1 MKKAIFAL
9 GIIAIITFALLVGTT
24 LADILV
30 ADWVEPSSDIIA
42 ITVEKHGSALIS
54 IVECKID
61 FVCYDM
67 DGQFDVYYLLPKNA
81 ENITVRCNQKEFLH
95 DSATLLP
102 ECTYY
107 FVRNAS
113 EYINTNVK
121 VPSEYINDYNVISWT
136 VRDEDWQPSSHKE
149 KDYMPTDINVTYT
162 HILEES
168 NQTYTLKYSLIPL
181 DYTEIDVR
189 IKLPENTNPDSI
201 MYKPKQLQLST
212 NDTGA
217 YLHLKENNSDYHVP
231 FGDLEICFSTHTNA
245 TIPVPDSSIYEPKS
259 PIYVPDD
266 FSTIQDAV
274 DAAYLGD
281 TIIVRDGIYTEDVSV
296 YKRVTIRSEN
306 GFDSTIVQNF
316 DVAADYVTING
327 FSMEDYI
334 VLYSSDYCNISNLYC
349 FRRSII
355 LRHSSNNILS
365 NNICSSHQNSGIQL
379 YSSSNNSICNNTCS
393 NNYCY
398 GGTPSGI
405 CLSDSNNNLISNN
418 NCSSNDNEGI
428 LLDGSNNNSVCNNFC
443 SNNDDGISLR
453 HSSNNTISNN
463 TFIND
468 GLLVQF
474 SYHNTVE
481 GNTVNNKPL
490 IYLEDASDY
499 KIEDAGQVI
508 LINCRNITAENL
520 DLSNTCV
527 GIELWETENS
537 IIAANTVSDN
547 HYGIYLRHSS
557 NNTITGN
564 TASNNGYVSIRLMG
578 SRNNTLTGNNVYNN
592 YRSIDL
598 YDSCNNTITG
608 NNVYNNDIG
617 ISLYDSS
624 NNNIITGNT
633 LVNDGLYVSDVYVS
647 FSYQNIVEDN
657 TVNGKPLVYLVDV
670 SNYKV
675 EDAGQVIL
683 VNCNNITVENLDL
696 SNTDVGVKLWKTEK
710 CIITNNNV
718 GNNGYGIQLT
728 GSRNNTLTG
737 NNVYNNYRSIDL
749 SDSCNNTITGNNA
762 CNNRYGISLYD
773 SSNNN
778 IYLNNFINNNNN
790 VKYYYKST
798 TNIWNSPLEITYT
811 YDGTTYTN
819 YLGNYWDDYEG
830 TDADRDGIGDTDYS
844 IYSKSDESDDYPLMD
859 PFENYNISTSA
870 LA

>member
-9 GIIAIITFALLVGTT
+9 GIMAIITCVLLVGTA
-24 LADILV
+24 LADIT
-30 ADWVEPSSDIIA
+30 APDWVVPSSDVID

-54 IVECKID
+54 IVECQID

-81 ENITVRCNQKEFLH
+81 ENITVRCNQKKFLH
-95 DSATLLP
+95 DSATLHP

-113 EYINTNVK
+113 EYINTSLK
-121 VPSEYINDYNVISWT
+121 VPSEYINDYNVISWA

-168 NQTYTLKYSLIPL
+168 NQTYTLKYALIPL

-189 IKLPENTNPDSI
+189 IKLPENINPDTL

-217 YLHLKENNSDYHVP
+217 YLQLKGNNSDYHVP

-281 TIIVRDGIYTEDVSV
+281 TIIVRDGSYTEDVSV

-355 LRHSSNNILS
+355 LRHSSNNIIS

-379 YSSSNNSICNNTCS
+379 YSSNNNSICNNTCS
-393 NNYCY
+393 NNYHY

-418 NCSSNDNEGI
+418 NCSSNDCEGI
-428 LLDGSNNNSVCNNFC
+428 LLESSNNNSVCNNFC
-443 SNNDDGISLR
+443 SNNDAGISLR
-453 HSSNNTISNN
+453 FSNSNNTISNN

-499 KIEDAGQVI
+499 KVEDAGQVI
-508 LINCRNITAENL
+508 LINCRNITVENL

-557 NNTITGN
+557 NNTI
-564 TASNNGYVSIRLMG
+564 S
-578 SRNNTLTGNNVYNN
+578 GNNVSNN
-592 YRSIDL
+592 
-598 YDSCNNTITG
+598 NN
-608 NNVYNNDIG
+608 G
-617 ISLYDSS
+617 IWLWYSS
-624 NNNIITGNT
+624 NNQI
-633 LVNDGLYVSDVYVS
+633 
-647 FSYQNIVEDN
+647 
-657 TVNGKPLVYLVDV
+657 
-670 SNYKV
+670 
-675 EDAGQVIL
+675 
-683 VNCNNITVENLDL
+683 
-696 SNTDVGVKLWKTEK
+696 
-710 CIITNNNV
+710 
-718 GNNGYGIQLT
+718 
-728 GSRNNTLTG
+728 
-737 NNVYNNYRSIDL
+737 SI
-749 SDSCNNTITGNNA
+749 
-762 CNNRYGISLYD
+762 
-773 SSNNN
+773 
-778 IYLNNFINNNNN
+778 NNFIHNTKN
-790 VKYYYKST
+790 VYSRDS
-798 TNIWNSPLEITYT
+798 TNIWNSTDEIPYT
-811 YDGTTYTN
+811 YNGRTYTN
-819 YLGNYWDDYEG
+819 YLANYWDDYTG
-830 TDADRDGIGDTDYS
+830 IDADGDGIGDTFYS
-844 IYSKSDESDDYPLMD
+844 IDSDIYDYPLLT
-859 PFENYNISTSA
+859 PFENYYITTSA
-870 LA
+870 YT